1 MSTYSADYLRR
12 LMVSVDKF
20 SEAFEAWAET
30 QVEATYMG
38 ARGIFPT
45 AWTKE
50 GQDPVEVAKLE
61 LEVAEKSG
69 AASVATSVTGSY
81 IVVQGMGALD
91 PIANWSFMTAPKSP
105 LTPRDVRMTVAN
117 VRGRLQAML
126 DDAEADTPGGL
137 PAFSPALWHPVVWGA
152 AAPQWVIHQYR
163 VAVAEGA
170 ESLTHYWKTR
180 LGRQDA
186 DASVFW
192 QETLNAS
199 VGARPGRPKLVPPG
213 DPAARTTRSLKAGLQ
228 DLGPALQQLAKGL
241 NLAVRNVAAHERQ
254 ELSEQDAMEML
265 SAYSMF
271 ARMLDQCEV
280 EFADEGAEA

>member
-30 QVEATYMG
+30 QVEATHMG

-50 GQDPVEVAKLE
+50 GQDPVEVARLE

-170 ESLTHYWKTR
+170 ESLTHYWKKR

-192 QETLNAS
+192 QVN
-199 VGARPGRPKLVPPG
+199 RPGFGGGCHSTRGWTAWQHHGSTRQSFKS
-213 DPAARTTRSLKAGLQ
+213 ARHVSRSK
-228 DLGPALQQLAKGL
+228 LAKI
-241 NLAVRNVAAHERQ
+241 RNGDE
-254 ELSEQDAMEML
+254 EQYAGWP
-265 SAYSMF
+265 SSS
-271 ARMLDQCEV
+271 V
-280 EFADEGAEA
+280 